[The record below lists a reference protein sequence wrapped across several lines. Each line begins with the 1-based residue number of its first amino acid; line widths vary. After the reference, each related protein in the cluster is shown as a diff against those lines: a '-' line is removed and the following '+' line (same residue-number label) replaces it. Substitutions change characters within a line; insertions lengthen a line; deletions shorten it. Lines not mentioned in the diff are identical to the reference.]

1 MKLECLVHSSFKF
14 VVDMLTV
21 VNYTVPEGGANA
33 TVGGSGS
40 AY

>member
-1 MKLECLVHSSFKF
+1 MHSSFKF

-21 VNYTVPEGGANA
+21 VNNTVPEGGANA